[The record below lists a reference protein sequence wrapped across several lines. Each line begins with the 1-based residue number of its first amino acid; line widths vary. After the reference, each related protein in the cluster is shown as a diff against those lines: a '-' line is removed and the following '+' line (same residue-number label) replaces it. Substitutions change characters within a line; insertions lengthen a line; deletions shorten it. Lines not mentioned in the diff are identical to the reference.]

1 MVILRIPLDDPGK
14 DKYTALMVHLRIL
27 GAPKHYCTLPHEH
40 LVTTLREMVRR
51 NARPQ
56 AFWNWL
62 TTERLYLVYDSDNQ
76 TFHIGKKD
84 QTNGY

>member
-1 MVILRIPLDDPGK
+1 MLILSIPLDDPGE
-14 DKYTALMVHLRIL
+14 DKYTALMAHLRIL

-40 LVTTLREMVRR
+40 LVTALREMVRR

-56 AFWNWL
+56 AFANWL
-62 TTERLYLVYDSDNQ
+62 LAERMYLILDYDNQ

-84 QTNGY
+84 QTDD